1 MIQDTYWMNQALNLA
16 EQGRPWTSPN
26 PLVGAVIVKNN
37 RLISKGY
44 HSRFGA
50 PHAEVEA
57 IQKAGRRSDGATLYV
72 TLEPCSTF
80 GKTPPC
86 TELVKR
92 SNIKRLVVGAL
103 DPNPVHAGRG
113 ISFLKKN
120 KICVTTGI
128 LEKQVLHQNESFV
141 KWVTQKIPFV
151 ILKMA
156 QSLDGKIASRTGSS
170 RWISGPEAREWVH
183 DLRSQVDAI
192 LIGKNTLLQ
201 DNPRLTVRNAKP
213 LTLTLSPKR
222 GEGSPPAGQAGVR
235 GGKPWRV
242 VLDPKAEVQISAR
255 IFRQKGPIL
264 LVCLDSYMKQ
274 AVKKFN
280 LRQVTLLPMKA
291 KKGRFDLLKL
301 LQFLG
306 SIGIASVLVEGGG
319 ELAASL
325 IEQKLVDKI
334 AWIVAPKMVGGRD
347 AKTSVEGMGVRSLS
361 DAPELTSV
369 LMKQLG
375 NDFLIEGYL
384 ASPCFLES

>member
-37 RLISKGY
+37 RLISTGY

-50 PHAEVEA
+50 PHAEAEA
-57 IQKAGRRSDGATLYV
+57 IKKAGGRCAGATLYV

-86 TELVKR
+86 TELLKR

-120 KICVTTGI
+120 KIRIITGI

-141 KWVTQKIPFV
+141 KWVTRKMPFV

-170 RWISGPEAREWVH
+170 RWISGREAREWVH

-201 DNPRLTVRNAKP
+201 DNPRLTVRQSK
-213 LTLTLSPKR
+213 SVHK
-222 GEGSPPAGQAGVR
+222 S
-235 GGKPWRV
+235 KIKFPWRI
-242 VLDPKAEVQISAR
+242 VLDPKAEVQTSAR

-264 LVCLDSYMKQ
+264 LVCLDSYIKQ
-274 AVKKFN
+274 AVKKFHS
-280 LRQVTLLPMKA
+280 RQVTLLPMKS
-291 KKGRFDLLKL
+291 KKGRFDLLEL

-325 IEQKLVDKI
+325 IEQKLADKI

-347 AKTSVEGMGVRSLS
+347 AKTSVEGIGVRNLS

-369 LMKQLG
+369 HMKQLG